1 MYKGFRLPD
10 LPQSDI
16 YQHFRESAEFLDRA
30 LSFTHGL
37 VTNQLSQLLC
47 LSITVLI
54 HPKIKVITIKVW
66 FESRHHPVVHQN

>member
-37 VTNQLSQLLC
+37 VWNCTG
-47 LSITVLI
+47 
-54 HPKIKVITIKVW
+54 
-66 FESRHHPVVHQN
+66 

>member
-1 MYKGFRLPD
+1 MVTLYINLIESSFDSLFHPTRYAKEGIMYKGFRLPD

-37 VTNQLSQLLC
+37 V
-47 LSITVLI
+47 
-54 HPKIKVITIKVW
+54 
-66 FESRHHPVVHQN
+66 